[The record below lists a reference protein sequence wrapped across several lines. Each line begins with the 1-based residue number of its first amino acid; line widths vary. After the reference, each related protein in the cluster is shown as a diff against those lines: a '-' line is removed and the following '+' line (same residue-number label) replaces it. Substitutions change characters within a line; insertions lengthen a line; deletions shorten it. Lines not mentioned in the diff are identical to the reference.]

1 MNYYYCN
8 RGKCSSCSQI
18 IGTTERL
25 TSIICGCNNSSVS
38 CNHSQSYNVQDI
50 TDLEFI
56 EAIKSEQNINENIV
70 LIKI

>member
-18 IGTTERL
+18 MWTTEL
-25 TSIICGCNNSSVS
+25 STSNECSCYQGLVS
-38 CNHSQSYNVQDI
+38 CNPSSSINIVDI
-50 TDLEFI
+50 TDEEFI
-56 EAIKSEQNINENIV
+56 EAIKLEHGFTEDIV